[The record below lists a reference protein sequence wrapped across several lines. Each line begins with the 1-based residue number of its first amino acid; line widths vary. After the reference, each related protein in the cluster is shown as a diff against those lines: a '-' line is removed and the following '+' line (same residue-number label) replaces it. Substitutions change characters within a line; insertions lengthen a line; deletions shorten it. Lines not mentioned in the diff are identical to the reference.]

1 MILNLSIRKKIK
13 TKKKNNRDETTDF
26 YNKETPKLDSNHTC
40 LAVIN
45 LDSALRKD
53 ENYLQVFLKESK
65 RVYIY

>member
-13 TKKKNNRDETTDF
+13 TKIKPHRDETTDF